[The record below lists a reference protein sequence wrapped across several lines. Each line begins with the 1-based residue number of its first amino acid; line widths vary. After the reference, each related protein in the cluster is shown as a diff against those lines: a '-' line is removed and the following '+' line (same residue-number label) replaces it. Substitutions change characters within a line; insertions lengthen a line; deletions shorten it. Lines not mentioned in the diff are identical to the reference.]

1 MKSMP
6 EISHV
11 FQGLLNLLAVVQ
23 KGIEIVYMNFNLYCI
38 CYIWYFWGGVDH
50 TDDAQITKT
59 VSEIGSTRR

>member
-11 FQGLLNLLAVVQ
+11 FQCLLNLLAVVQ
-23 KGIEIVYMNFNLYCI
+23 KGIEIVYMNFNFYCI
-38 CYIWYFWGGVDH
+38 CYIWYFWGGGGDH

-59 VSEIGSTRR
+59 V